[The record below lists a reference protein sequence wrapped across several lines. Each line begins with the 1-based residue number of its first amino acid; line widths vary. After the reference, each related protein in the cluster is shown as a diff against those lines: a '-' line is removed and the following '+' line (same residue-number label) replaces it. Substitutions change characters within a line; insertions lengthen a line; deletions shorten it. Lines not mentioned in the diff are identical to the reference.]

1 MTDGTVGPPAA
12 STLPQLV
19 VANALRWGDQT
30 AMREKEL
37 GIWQSYSWA
46 DYARNVE
53 LLARGLRLLGI
64 ERGDRMAIIGDNRPQ
79 LYWACLAIQA
89 LGGIPVPLYQ
99 DAIADELG
107 YAIDHAGARIVV
119 AENQEQVDKVLAI
132 RDRAPSVEHVLY
144 DDPKGMTGYTD
155 HLLRS
160 LASVIDDGRVAR
172 ERDPDWFAMQVAAG
186 QADDTALISYTSGST
201 GVPKGVVLT
210 HRNLLA
216 SATSALAQEQWHAGD
231 EGMAY
236 LPMAWIGDTAYSL
249 AMSLLAGGVVNC
261 PEDPATVQRDLR
273 EIGPMVLIGPP
284 RIWENLLTDIR
295 MRMDDADRF
304 KRWLYRRFVA
314 LAVDVEARRMSATP
328 VPARQRALRWLGDRL
343 VYTPLRDQIGLRRIR
358 YAYTGGA
365 ALGPETL
372 RFYRGIG
379 VNLKQ
384 VYGITEAGGL
394 VCVQP
399 DGAIKSDSVGVP
411 LPGVDVEISA
421 DGEILIRTGG
431 LFEGYYRNPEAT
443 AGARRDGWLH
453 TGDAG
458 FFDDDGQLVVVDR
471 AIDLA
476 QLEDGTGFAPQF
488 IENKLKFSPYI
499 KEAVALGAGR
509 PHIAALINV
518 DGQSVGRWAER
529 NGIAYT
535 SYADL
540 CLRPEVHTLI
550 RKEVEAVNA
559 DLPRET
565 TIQRFLVLHKE
576 LDPDDGE
583 ITRTRKLRR
592 RLIGTRYAE
601 LIDAM
606 YGGADSARVSTTVTY
621 DDGQQRDI
629 EAVLPI
635 GSIGVREAVAQ

>member
-1 MTDGTVGPPAA
+1 MTDRPLGTAAA

-19 VANALRWGDQT
+19 IANARRWGDQT

-37 GIWQSYSWA
+37 GIWQSHSWA
-46 DYARNVE
+46 DYATNVE
-53 LLARGLRLLGI
+53 LLARGLRSLGI

-132 RDRAPSVEHVLY
+132 RERAPSVEHIVY
-144 DDPKGMTGYTD
+144 DDPKGMSGYTD
-155 HLLRS
+155 RVLRS
-160 LASVIDDGRVAR
+160 LASVIEDGRAASAL
-172 ERDPDWFAMQVAAG
+172 EPDWFASQVAAG
-186 QADDTALISYTSGST
+186 QAGDTALISYTSGST

-210 HRNLLA
+210 HANLLA
-216 SATSALAQEQWHAGD
+216 SATSALTQEQWHAGD

-249 AMSLLAGGVVNC
+249 AMSLLAGAVVNC

-284 RIWENLLTDIR
+284 RIWENLLTEIR

-314 LAVDVEARRMSATP
+314 LAVDVEAQRMSATP
-328 VPARQRALRWLGDRL
+328 VPMRLRALRWLGDRL

-411 LPGVDVEISA
+411 LPGVDVEVSD
-421 DGEILIRTGG
+421 DGEILIRADG
-431 LFEGYYRNPEAT
+431 LFQGYYRNPEAT

-476 QLEDGTGFAPQF
+476 QLDDGTGFAPQF

-499 KEAVALGAGR
+499 KEAVALGADR
-509 PHIAALINV
+509 PHIAALINI

-529 NGIAYT
+529 KGIAYT

-540 CLRPEVHTLI
+540 CLRPEVHELI

-601 LIDAM
+601 LIEAI

-635 GSIGVREAVAQ
+635 GSVGAREAVAQ